1 VNTERVSAERG
12 AGDRPSTGQ
21 PPTGRPSSGRSPR
34 SGDEPETAAERRL
47 INILIVGFIL
57 FVLGAGLWLGDA
69 LLQSRQMDECM
80 SSGRRNCAPITVPPP
95 PPQR

>member
-1 VNTERVSAERG
+1 VSAEHSKPERG
-12 AGDRPSTGQ
+12 SS
-21 PPTGRPSSGRSPR
+21 GRPSR

-69 LLQSRQMDECM
+69 LLASRQMDECM

-95 PPQR
+95 PPR